1 MSLETVIAGLVS
13 ACNALTDTVT
23 KKISLIDQKVIT
35 ATEQVPAAVRAE
47 VNKVL
52 YVDSSSGLDTNS
64 GLTQDKPLKTIAA
77 AVGRVMLCGS
87 ATIFLRRGKVYEV
100 GRGLGGTN
108 VDNMSLL
115 FIPYGTEASKPIVRG
130 ALVRFSESNV
140 YVCGGFSAITEMS
153 IKFTD
158 CRIETGLANG
168 VSQYGPDYGGLFSR
182 DGGVGESVSFK
193 LFFHKCE
200 VVVQDV
206 PLFSTYYGFIQL
218 SLAQTTI
225 TKGGAQTTIVN
236 VGVPKMVDISTVS
249 IVGFGTGAT
258 LDSLLTLAPGSYTAR
273 QAYTTISA

>member
-13 ACNALTDTVT
+13 ACNALTDTVN
-23 KKISLIDQKVIT
+23 KKISLIDQRVAA

-47 VNKVL
+47 VNKAL
-52 YVDSSSGLDTNS
+52 YVDSSSGVDTNS
-64 GLTQDKPLKTIAA
+64 GLTPDKPLKTIAA
-77 AVGRVMLCGS
+77 AVSRVMLCGS

-108 VDNMSLL
+108 VDNMSIL
-115 FIPYGTEASKPIVRG
+115 FVPYGTEASKPIVRG
-130 ALVRFSESNV
+130 ALVRFSDSNT
-140 YVCGGFSAITEMS
+140 YVCGGFSAFTEMS

-168 VSQYGPDYGGLFSR
+168 VTQYGPDYGGLFTR
-182 DGGVGESVSFK
+182 DGGFGESVSFK

-225 TKGGAQTTIVN
+225 SKGGTQSTIVN
-236 VGVPKMVDISTVS
+236 VGVPKMVDISSVS
-249 IVGFGTGAT
+249 IVGFGAGAT
-258 LDSLLTLAPGSYTAR
+258 LDNLLTLAPGSYTAR
-273 QAYTTISA
+273 QVYTTISA